1 MKLGKLLFVI
11 IILIPIV
18 IITRPSIE
26 DVLLKYS
33 GNCVKGVL
41 TSDSVRL
48 KYHKADLL
56 YRFML
61 NGKVYTGNSLISD
74 RTKINDSLCIVF
86 LKGFPSVNRPIGY
99 FKNFSKC
106 SCND

>member
-1 MKLGKLLFVI
+1 MKFGKFLFII
-11 IILIPIV
+11 IILIPIA
-18 IITRPSIE
+18 IISRPSIE
-26 DVLLKYS
+26 DVFLKYN
-33 GNCVKGVL
+33 GNCTKGVL

-74 RTKINDSLCIVF
+74 RTKINDSLCVVF
-86 LKGFPSVNRPIGY
+86 LKSFPSVNRPIKY
-99 FKNFSKC
+99 FEKFSKC